1 MPCRLVKGSHY
12 TGVEDDAVNIIKLE
26 DERLFLVNFFP
37 LCIMMFNTYIHTY
50 IHIYI
55 LQWSLDFI
63 TETISSSLHLHLSV
77 VLVFIVLCIY
87 LKHVSLLLIKV

>member
-50 IHIYI
+50 IYIYPTVE
-55 LQWSLDFI
+55 FGFY
-63 TETISSSLHLHLSV
+63 H
-77 VLVFIVLCIY
+77 
-87 LKHVSLLLIKV
+87 

>member
-37 LCIMMFNTYIHTY
+37 LCIMMFNTYIH
-50 IHIYI
+50 IYI

-63 TETISSSLHLHLSV
+63 TETISSSLLLHLSV
-77 VLVFIVLCIY
+77 SLVFIVLSIY
-87 LKHVSLLLIKV
+87 PKHFSLLLIKI